1 MESHGKDASM
11 LDSTD
16 PMPAASPTLSR
27 DTAERDATLT
37 VKMRVRDQQGRQLG
51 SVAAIHRDALTGRV
65 TGITVRHG
73 MFGHKS
79 AGVLMADVLH
89 IRQGS
94 VVLSHSKATFGRLP
108 RR

>member
-1 MESHGKDASM
+1 
-11 LDSTD
+11 
-16 PMPAASPTLSR
+16 
-27 DTAERDATLT
+27 
-37 VKMRVRDQQGRQLG
+37 
-51 SVAAIHRDALTGRV
+51 
-65 TGITVRHG
+65 